1 MAAAAEKFYTWLF
14 GGKSRRRFPPAE
26 FLFLSFLV
34 FVLCMTSP
42 LRAAAMATAAEE
54 SWLGAAWLSALALTL
69 PIYRRIYVD
78 PPVAYILIDF
88 LLCISF
94 FCRLKPMGFSSG
106 AIGFRFASSQNTD
119 MIPFRRYKRLFYW
132 LSFFLFFVLFLKD
145 YKWERTHLSVAVCG
159 LAVIE
164 ESLEPVCVSFSK
176 LFHMHHRR
184 AKEMAHGEL
193 ALFLYRWCYPF
204 VSFRHKKRQRKEK
217 SWSLLLAHLPA
228 VYRTL
233 IPTKRRID
241 RDLYSGLYMCLF
253 INSNQVVSF
262 YPLISLVELATVF
275 FLSPFIFWRAGLC
288 T

>member
-1 MAAAAEKFYTWLF
+1 MYEISVES
-14 GGKSRRRFPPAE
+14 GGDGDCRGR
-26 FLFLSFLV
+26 
-34 FVLCMTSP
+34 VLTRGGMTLCAGPYS
-42 LRAAAMATAAEE
+42 
-54 SWLGAAWLSALALTL
+54 
-69 PIYRRIYVD
+69 
-78 PPVAYILIDF
+78 AYISTDLRRSSSSLYTYRLPVVYIP
-88 LLCISF
+88 F